1 MSKKR
6 KTRKSKELKFKISL
20 EAIKGSKT
28 LSQIGKEYDVHP
40 DQITQW
46 KNELIE
52 NGANLFNSNSSKS
65 TANESKEIASLYKT
79 IGKQTIEIDFLKKNL
94 GMSVD
99 WKE

>member
-6 KTRKSKELKFKISL
+6 KTRKSKELKFKIAL

-46 KNELIE
+46 KNDLIE
-52 NGANLFNSNSSKS
+52 NGADLFDSNPTKS
-65 TANESKEIASLYKT
+65 PDSESKEIESLYKT

-94 GMSVD
+94 GMSPD